1 MSYDELYKE
10 DKLLR
15 DALTVILTDNEFLEY
30 AQEFTVDFIDNHLD
44 TSDEKKGNLRWLFY
58 QQEVYKDLRELAYKI
73 NPQSIDK
80 DDTYKDFVEH
90 EQNLVEMLDFL
101 KENKDE
107 DGVYY
112 SEDIL
117 DLSNFITN
125 TFKSE

>member
-10 DKLLR
+10 DKHLR
-15 DALTVILTDNEFLEY
+15 DALTVILTDNDFLAY
-30 AQEFTVDFIDNHLD
+30 ARGYTVDFIDNHLD
-44 TSDEKKGNLRWLFY
+44 TSDEKKGNLRWLFF

-80 DDTYKDFVEH
+80 DETYKDFVEH
-90 EQNLVEMLDFL
+90 EHNLVEMLDFL

-112 SEDIL
+112 SETIL

-125 TFKSE
+125 SFKSE